1 VTPEIAVFWDAIKP
15 LAGRYP
21 PAAFSFVLEGLRH
34 TVRAVREADGHGNVE
49 PAEGESRHI
58 SGQELCLG
66 LRDFAIE
73 QYGLLARAVLGSYGI
88 ARTDDF
94 GRIVFILVEAGL
106 MRKTED
112 DRLSD
117 FEHVFDFEESFA
129 SPMTAV

>member
-1 VTPEIAVFWDAIKP
+1 MTPEIAVFWDAIKP
-15 LAGRYP
+15 LAGKFP

-34 TVRAVREADGHGNVE
+34 TVRAIRKDAGEGE
-49 PAEGESRHI
+49 PEGESRHI

-73 QYGLLARAVLGSYGI
+73 QYGLLAKAVLGSYGI
-88 ARTDDF
+88 LRTEDF

-112 DRLSD
+112 DRLTD
-117 FEHVFDFEESFA
+117 FEHVFDFDEAFA

>member
-1 VTPEIAVFWDAIKP
+1 MTPEIAVFWDSIKP
-15 LAGRYP
+15 LSGRYP

-34 TVRAVREADGHGNVE
+34 TVRAVREDDEAGE

-73 QYGLLARAVLGSYGI
+73 QYGLLAKTVLLSYGI
-88 ARTDDF
+88 SRTDDF

-106 MRKTED
+106 MRKTDD
-112 DRLSD
+112 DRISD
-117 FEHVFDFEESFA
+117 FEHVFDFEEAFG
-129 SPMTAV
+129 SPMSAV

>member
-1 VTPEIAVFWDAIKP
+1 VFWDAIKP

-34 TVRAVREADGHGNVE
+34 TVRAVREADGQGNSE
-49 PAEGESRHI
+49 PVEGESRHI

-117 FEHVFDFEESFA
+117 FEHVFDFEESFT